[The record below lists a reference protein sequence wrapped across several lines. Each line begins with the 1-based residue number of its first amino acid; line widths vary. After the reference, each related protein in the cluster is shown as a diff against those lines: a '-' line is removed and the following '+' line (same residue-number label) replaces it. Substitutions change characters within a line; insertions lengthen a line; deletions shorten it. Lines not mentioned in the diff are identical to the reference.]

1 MRKINIAKSHSIM
14 GKSLSETVKVPAKD
28 LKKWLE
34 SEAGSTFNPVHKKAQ
49 ESLDDMRKTY
59 EDFADTSKS
68 LLENSGKEIVKRN
81 PKTYRRARALNKLS
95 RLFLDRIQRIKVPN
109 QVTYDGL
116 HEMAQETQK
125 VLAVTDADIRN
136 WFPRISPFFIIDRR
150 KFQVAF
156 EKTRLMLKDLNNFLA
171 KEYVKTKTLEE
182 TFQFADRL
190 PMLEQQL
197 VSLKE
202 QRAKLQD
209 EKVAVEK
216 EMAEVRRK
224 MAEHTS
230 KGSLSQLTRVNAEIE
245 ALSLEL
251 KQNLQHLQKPFIKL
265 QSLALHGGG
274 SGLMQDES
282 AKLAQYLENP
292 FEALAT
298 EQNGYP
304 VLRAVLG
311 KMDQL
316 MAEKLNLKP
325 EKERKA
331 KQAIENIVKN
341 NSLNDLHQKCVNA
354 LAHRNQLLS
363 SEETARVQADL
374 SRFQEHL
381 ATLERRKK
389 VIESEENVAE
399 RACTET
405 SEKIKNL
412 KSQIEKNV
420 FDFAGKRI
428 QVQ

>member
-1 MRKINIAKSHSIM
+1 M
-14 GKSLSETVKVPAKD
+14 GKSLSETVKIPAKD

-34 SEAGSTFNPVHKKAQ
+34 SEAGSTFNPVHKKAK

-59 EDFADTSKS
+59 EDFADASKS
-68 LLENSGKEIVKRN
+68 LMENSGKEIVKRN

-95 RLFLDRIQRIKVPN
+95 RLFLDRVQRIKVPN

-116 HEMAQETQK
+116 YEMAQETQK

-136 WFPRISPFFIIDRR
+136 WFPRISPFFIMDRR
-150 KFQVAF
+150 KFQVTF
-156 EKTRLMLKDLNNFLA
+156 ERTRLMLKDLNNFLA

-182 TFQFADRL
+182 TFQFADKF
-190 PMLEQQL
+190 PMLEKQL
-197 VSLKE
+197 VNLKE
-202 QRAKLQD
+202 QRTKLQD

-216 EMAEVRRK
+216 ETAEMQRR
-224 MAEHTS
+224 MAEHMS

-245 ALSLEL
+245 SLTLEL

-298 EQNGYP
+298 EQEGYP
-304 VLRAVLG
+304 VLRAILG

-331 KQAIENIVKN
+331 KQAIEHVVKN
-341 NSLNDLHQKCVNA
+341 NSLNGLHQRCVNA
-354 LAHRNQLLS
+354 LTQRKQLLL
-363 SEETARVQADL
+363 SEETTKVQADL
-374 SRFQEHL
+374 SRYQEQL
-381 ATLERRKK
+381 ATLERRRK

-420 FDFAGKRI
+420 LDFAGRRI
-428 QVQ
+428 QIQ